1 MKNNYSNFI
10 AFLLVFLIFNVN
22 AVEWTKQD
30 LVSEQHYIDSF
41 KYHEK
46 YVSILNQTASDV
58 VAKNKKPMYFGVMNP
73 KDVLKN
79 EQLAL
84 DHAMLVEDS
93 FLDKVHT
100 DLKKHYREEYQE
112 GVRLDVSSWKDV
124 NMLAS
129 LVAISLDSEWSKWHK
144 KNRKKFKFP
153 SDADDSLSWW
163 VLVLLIL
170 IGAVVLPIIGYLYY
184 KWRMGLIISR
194 HMILFGEKYD
204 QVYRDKGRHDH
215 ALRIALEVFKTCPKL
230 KELNEDDYDLI
241 VRIIGDTNYPMHV
254 MSKLITT
261 IDSSHIVDDLRN
273 EELLKE
279 VADIY
284 RKKD

>member
-1 MKNNYSNFI
+1 M
-10 AFLLVFLIFNVN
+10 A
-22 AVEWTKQD
+22 Q
-30 LVSEQHYIDSF
+30 
-41 KYHEK
+41 
-46 YVSILNQTASDV
+46 
-58 VAKNKKPMYFGVMNP
+58 KNK
-73 KDVLKN
+73 
-79 EQLAL
+79 
-84 DHAMLVEDS
+84 
-93 FLDKVHT
+93 
-100 DLKKHYREEYQE
+100 
-112 GVRLDVSSWKDV
+112 
-124 NMLAS
+124 
-129 LVAISLDSEWSKWHK
+129 
-144 KNRKKFKFP
+144 KKFKFP

-163 VLVLLIL
+163 VLALLIS
-170 IGAVVLPIIGYLYY
+170 IGSIVLPIIGYLYY

-194 HMILFGEKYD
+194 YMILFGEKYD

-241 VRIIGDTNYPMHV
+241 VRIIGDTTSPMHV
-254 MSKLITT
+254 MSKLIAT